1 LTGTNGIAGA
11 PFVSAP
17 LAQPIQQLAQ
27 ALQSGQL
34 PSAKA
39 AFVNL
44 SQASASLS
52 TSLSPMVQSSLSQI
66 AHSLLYSHVPNATKA
81 LAQFQKLMNVPPSTP
96 GQSVQETDAMAG
108 SPTAA
113 NTTMPATPNPQ
124 VDITA

>member
-1 LTGTNGIAGA
+1 
-11 PFVSAP
+11 
-17 LAQPIQQLAQ
+17 LAQ

-81 LAQFQKLMNVPPSTP
+81 LAQFQKLMNVPSSAQ
-96 GQSVQETDAMAG
+96 GQSNVAQETDTAG
-108 SPTAA
+108 PTVA
-113 NTTMPATPNPQ
+113 NTTMTPNPQ
-124 VDITA
+124 IDITA